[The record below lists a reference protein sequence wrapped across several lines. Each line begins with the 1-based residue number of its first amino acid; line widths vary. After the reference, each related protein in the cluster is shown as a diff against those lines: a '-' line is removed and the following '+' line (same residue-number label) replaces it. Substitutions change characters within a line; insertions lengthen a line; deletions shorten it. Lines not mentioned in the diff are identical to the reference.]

1 MGVKEGKRGGER
13 SDVDKDELRREFG
26 VKTNRIRTVCYLEE
40 KSAFGGYH
48 NTTVP
53 TTRYPMST

>member
-53 TTRYPMST
+53 TT